1 MKWLESMVQ
10 RALNDPYL
18 GELTRKLEYKYAHM
32 FLYHKD
38 DILLTEKEF
47 DDVLR
52 FADILSRSD
61 RAEGR
66 NKSYKIIS
74 LLYDAYKDDMQF
86 QYYANSI
93 LTKLGNFASLSIA
106 VENSEAF
113 DTIETS
119 LEKQIKKTYQKVPFN
134 NFVFTDPQYKLFEA
148 MKDSNHYSFSGPTSF
163 GKSFIMDAFIQ
174 YIITERHGIDN
185 IVILVPT
192 RALIN
197 QVTARLKK
205 SITNKNY
212 RVLAHP
218 VVPMIYKNR
227 MLKYIFVFTPERL
240 ISYLGEKENP
250 VINYMFVDEAHKIIA
265 EKDSRS
271 PLYYHAILLA
281 ERKSIKLYFASP
293 NIPNAHIFL
302 QLFEKS
308 TDEQMTIKESPV
320 AQNRFFID
328 FVEEKGRMFTET
340 GEDIIF
346 DDLGKKEKD
355 YESKLLYK
363 LGNDCKNIVYC
374 NTVDDTIKFALK
386 FSNKLPARNDARID
400 SLIELIK
407 SYIQIGRAHV

>member
-1 MKWLESMVQ
+1 MSWLETIVK

-18 GELTRKLEYKYAHM
+18 NELTRKLELKYAHI
-32 FLYHKD
+32 FLYRKD
-38 DILLTEKEF
+38 DVVLIEKEF

-52 FADILSRSD
+52 FADILSRSSK
-61 RAEGR
+61 AEAR
-66 NKSYKIIS
+66 NKAYKIIS
-74 LLYDAYKDDMQF
+74 LLYDAYKEDMQF

-93 LTKLGNFASLSIA
+93 LTKLGNFASLNIA
-106 VENSEAF
+106 VVNSETV
-113 DTIETS
+113 DTLETV
-119 LEKQIKKTYQKVPFN
+119 LEKEIKKVYQKVPFN
-134 NFVFTDPQYKLFEA
+134 DLVFTDAQYKLFEA
-148 MKDSNHYSFSGPTSF
+148 MKDSNHFSFSGPTSF

-205 SITNKNY
+205 TITNKNY
-212 RVLAHP
+212 KVLAHP
-218 VVPMIYKNR
+218 MVPAIYKNR
-227 MLKYIFVFTPERL
+227 MLKYVFVFTPERL
-240 ISYLGEKENP
+240 VAYLGEKENP

-293 NIPNAHIFL
+293 NIPNVEVFL

-308 TDEQMTIKESPV
+308 VDEKMIIKESPV

-328 FVEEKGRMFTET
+328 YVEGNGRMFTET
-340 GEDIIF
+340 GEDIVF
-346 DDLGKKEKD
+346 DDLGKRED
-355 YESKLLYK
+355 GYVSKLLK
-363 LGNDCKNIVYC
+363 
-374 NTVDDTIKFALK
+374 
-386 FSNKLPARNDARID
+386 
-400 SLIELIK
+400 
-407 SYIQIGRAHV
+407 